1 MTSSTQMQRNPLQQA
16 GRAVAVVFSLVIIAV
31 IAFFV
36 IDEANARFGVMAVSI
51 SIVALTSDKGR
62 MGKLG
67 WAIDLGLMAAF
78 LYPAGGGRVHMDG
91 VRLHDSAYACGGLDA
106 GHRLWRGGPAA
117 GAHWRGP
124 ATDTT
129 SGGCS
134 SNDAHRIFLDTGCNR
149 NSGGRSLFTKTETQP
164 TNGRKLECIT
174 F

>member
-78 LYPAGGGRVHMDG
+78 LYSAIWFFKVKQDLYTGFFTATPDNIVAG
-91 VRLHDSAYACGGLDA
+91 LA
-106 GHRLWRGGPAA
+106 GMMAVANRTAEMLIEMTAAKRFCVFWRASIV
-117 GAHWRGP
+117 
-124 ATDTT
+124 D
-129 SGGCS
+129 
-134 SNDAHRIFLDTGCNR
+134 FL
-149 NSGGRSLFTKTETQP
+149 SVV
-164 TNGRKLECIT
+164 
-174 F
+174 

>member
-78 LYPAGGGRVHMDG
+78 LY
-91 VRLHDSAYACGGLDA
+91 
-106 GHRLWRGGPAA
+106 
-117 GAHWRGP
+117 
-124 ATDTT
+124 
-129 SGGCS
+129 
-134 SNDAHRIFLDTGCNR
+134 
-149 NSGGRSLFTKTETQP
+149 
-164 TNGRKLECIT
+164 
-174 F
+174 